1 MPELQVMT
9 RALHHNIRL
18 VRREAGGATVIGVVK
33 GNGYGLGLM
42 ELARELVDYGIRWL
56 AVSELSEGL
65 QLREQ
70 GIDARIMLL
79 SPIYGAAELEQAL
92 AAELVLCID
101 SVAGAKAA
109 SAAAARL
116 GRVGRGQ
123 LCVDTGFGRYGFG
136 WDRPWEVYRAVQALE
151 GVSIVGTYSHLS
163 CAGVKDSK
171 VSRLQYERFMKLCEE
186 LDSIGVRTGMRHLA
200 DSYAMLLYPEM
211 RLDGVRIGS
220 AFLGRLPFPDRWGF
234 ERIGAL
240 SASVRE
246 VRTLSGGST
255 VGYGG
260 ATVTRGRTQIAVVD
274 AGYFHGFGMGRTQA
288 PPKSRIHAAAYS
300 LFRRR
305 KKAPERPAA
314 VMGPSSLTVLGPVGM
329 CATVLDVTGIEVKV
343 GDQVSLTV
351 NPLFVSPVVPRRYI

>member
-18 VRREAGGATVIGVVK
+18 VRREAGSAAVIGVVK
-33 GNGYGLGLM
+33 GNGYGLGLV
-42 ELARELVDYGIRWL
+42 ELARELVDYGVRWL

-65 QLREQ
+65 RLREQ

-79 SPIYGAAELEQAL
+79 SPLYGAAELEQAL
-92 AAELVLCID
+92 EAELVLCID
-101 SVAGAKAA
+101 SVEGAKAA

-116 GRVGRGQ
+116 DRTGQGQ
-123 LCVDTGFGRYGFG
+123 LCVDIGFGRYGFG
-136 WDRPWEVYRAVQALE
+136 WNQPWEVYRAVQALE
-151 GVSIVGTYSHLS
+151 GIAIVGTYSHLS
-163 CAGVKDSK
+163 CAGIKDSK
-171 VSRLQYERFMKLCEE
+171 VSREQYGRFVKLCGELEE
-186 LDSIGVRTGMRHLA
+186 IGVPTGMRHLA

-220 AFLGRLPFPDRWGF
+220 AFLGRLPFRDRWGF

-246 VRTLSGGST
+246 VRTLSDGST

-260 ATVTRGRTQIAVVD
+260 STVTRGRTQIAVVD
-274 AGYFHGFGMGRTQA
+274 AGYFHGFGLGRVQP
-288 PPKSRIHAAAYS
+288 PPKSRIRAA
-300 LFRRR
+300 LRGLLRCQ
-305 KKAPERPAA
+305 KKPVERPAA
-314 VMGPSSLTVLGPVGM
+314 TMGASTLTVLGPVGM

-343 GDQVSLTV
+343 GDRVSLAV
-351 NPLFVSPVVPRRYI
+351 NPLFVSPAVPRRYV